1 MKKRTCIGCGKR
13 KPATTEY
20 FTRHAMSPGGLLSK
34 CKICKR
40 VGEKARRG
48 ANIDA
53 ARARAQARY
62 KENREEERAAR
73 RAAYAANPEPAKAR
87 ARAQRERNPDY
98 QSRYQRQYREENRPE
113 LQIYYREWLSR
124 GDNEEKGRERTRRWF
139 KDNPERSRAQGHT
152 KRARKRAV
160 PGSHTAE
167 DVLRIYRRQKGLCF
181 YCRVPL
187 HGTYH
192 VDHKIPL
199 SRTELNPTN
208 DPKNICCACP
218 KCNVQKRDM
227 TAKEFRKFL
236 ADSKR
241 AFAERGLHVAE
252 APGCAR

>member
-13 KPATTEY
+13 KPEATEH
-20 FTRHAMSPGGLLSK
+20 FTRHARSRGGLLAR
-34 CKICKR
+34 CKVCER
-40 VGEKARRG
+40 AEGKARR
-48 ANIDA
+48 AADIDA
-53 ARARAQARY
+53 ARARGRAQY
-62 KENREEERAAR
+62 KKHRKKISAAR
-73 RAAYAANPEPAKAR
+73 KAAYAANPEPAKAR
-87 ARAQRERNPDY
+87 ARRWKEEHPEQNREYQRDYRERPGM
-98 QSRYQRQYREENRPE
+98 REENRIRS
-113 LQIYYREWLSR
+113 LAWTSAHRDLT
-124 GDNEEKGRERTRRWF
+124 RERSRRWF

-167 DVLRIYRRQKGLCF
+167 DVLRIYKRQKGLCF
-181 YCRVPL
+181 YCRAPL

-192 VDHKIPL
+192 VDHKTPL

-227 TAKEFRKFL
+227 TAKEFRRFL
-236 ADSKR
+236 TESKR